1 MARNYIP
8 LEEIVNDYILSID
21 TDDNAGNVSDTTVR
35 SYALR
40 GIREMGFDML
50 KRIRSLKISVNQSN
64 LTAELPDDY
73 VDWTKVGVVGEGGL
87 IYVLGENKNINYSQ
101 AYAKDSF
108 GNLIDSDNDGVY
120 DRVDSKSA
128 TASGSPAASL
138 IDSPYESYV
147 FQNYFASGAPA
158 ALYGIGGGQS
168 YGQFRVNLDQ
178 NRLEL
183 SGNGDISEIVI
194 EYIADEARSTNPS
207 VHAYAEEALRAYIYY
222 KVIERKSSVPAN
234 EKARARN
241 EYYNEYRKAN
251 ARIKSFTKSEAL
263 RTIRKNFKQ
272 SPKF

>member
-21 TDDNAGNVSDTTVR
+21 TDDNAGNVSDNTVR

-50 KRIRSLKISVNQSN
+50 KRIRSVKISVNQSN

-73 VDWTKVGVVGEGGL
+73 VDWTKVGVVGDDGL
-87 IYVLGENKNINYSQ
+87 VYVLGENKNINYSQ

-120 DRVDSKSA
+120 DRVDSKGG
-128 TASGSPAASL
+128 TDSGSPASAL
-138 IDSPYESYV
+138 IDNPYDSYM

-158 ALYGIGGGQS
+158 ALYGIGGGQT

-183 SGNGDISEIVI
+183 SGNGDIAEIVI
-194 EYIADEARSTNPS
+194 EYVADEARSKNPS

-222 KVIERKSSVPAN
+222 KIVERKSSVPAN
-234 EKARARN
+234 EKARARG

-251 ARIKSFTKSEAL
+251 ARMKSFKKSEAL